1 MSSLHRKSLIATAA
15 IFCCRFTGLLR
26 EVVYTAL
33 FGATGA
39 LDAFLTAFRV
49 PNMLRDM
56 FAEGALSQSFT
67 SVVSKVERQEGT
79 AAAWTL
85 AHRVGS
91 QLVSLMLCLVS
102 VGILLAGSFM
112 QQLYPERA
120 KVVLTAPTEAPSAS
134 GMDVAAG
141 TLPAEEAPA
150 APGIVATVGRTTEA
164 GTSATAE
171 TTGEPGVSGAAVT
184 ATFLGLRSDADGLRE
199 ACFSAPSGLSG
210 LTSLS
215 CVRVSGLEKK
225 HPGEPVLLYMGE
237 KPTASPSVAALRVE
251 PRSYLGL
258 ATDLCRIMWPFIL
271 LASLSALS
279 MGVLNMF
286 GIFGLPNLASAA
298 FNLTTI
304 ALGIGI
310 GWFLDPTFGPRAL
323 YGFAIAVVFGGMAQ
337 LLVQLPRLR
346 QKGYR
351 FHWDIG
357 LCLKNGRPA
366 FTDEKVRRVWVL
378 MVPGVIAAGITQ
390 TNIFINTSF
399 ALYLPGGSVTALS
412 SAFHLWQLPVALFGV
427 AVGMVVLPAVSRMT
441 LVEGKGAIA
450 GHLAQA
456 MRFVAFFAV
465 PSAVVLGLW
474 GEEIVSIFF
483 QRGRFDA
490 AASALTG
497 QVLAAYSF
505 GLLGYAGMKVLQPVF
520 LALEKPWA
528 PAGLALAACAISIS
542 LNYTFV
548 HVLHLGASYLALTT
562 SVVTLLNFFFYFF
575 YLRHLLGSMAC
586 HLLVPG
592 VLRIV
597 ASGIVLGILCWQVR
611 ELFFEGFTV
620 WGFWARLSGMAV
632 AGAVAGGIYLA
643 ACFFFRV
650 PELEAFATRF
660 LLRRRS

>member
-67 SVVSKVERQEGT
+67 SVVSKVEKQEGT

-85 AHRVGS
+85 AHRVSS

-102 VGILLAGSFM
+102 AGILLAGVFM

-120 KVVLTAPTEAPSAS
+120 RVVLTTS
-134 GMDVAAG
+134 
-141 TLPAEEAPA
+141 AEEGNTTA
-150 APGIVATVGRTTEA
+150 ATG
-164 GTSATAE
+164 ATAAMG
-171 TTGEPGVSGAAVT
+171 TTGAPETSGATVT
-184 ATFLGLRSDADGLRE
+184 ATFLGMRSDADGLRE
-199 ACFSAPSGLSG
+199 ACFSAPSDLRG

-215 CVRVSGLEKK
+215 CVRVSGLEKRQ
-225 HPGEPVLLYMGE
+225 PGELVLLYTGE
-237 KPTASPSVAALRVE
+237 KPETSPSVAALRVE

-279 MGVLNMF
+279 MGILNMF

-304 ALGIGI
+304 ALGISI
-310 GWFLDPTFGPRAL
+310 GWLLDPTFGPRAL
-323 YGFAIAVVFGGMAQ
+323 YGFAVAVVFGGMAQ

-357 LCLKNGRPA
+357 LCRKNGRLA

-528 PAGLALAACAISIS
+528 PAGLALAACALSIS

-586 HLLVPG
+586 HVLVPG
-592 VLRIV
+592 VLRIA
-597 ASGIVLGILCWQVR
+597 ASGAVLGILCWQVR
-611 ELFFEGFTV
+611 ELFFGGFTD

-632 AGAVAGGIYLA
+632 AGSVAGGIYLA
-643 ACFFFRV
+643 ACFLFRV